1 VQWKKGVGVSHYAVF
16 FLLVISPMLAMLLA
30 LLGIETIP
38 TNPLGWFLLLVG
50 VINSAGGDH
59 RQFHSFGLPLFFCHL
74 AAQ

>member
-1 VQWKKGVGVSHYAVF
+1 
-16 FLLVISPMLAMLLA
+16 MLAMLLA